1 MLILGGRY
9 GSIEPQSQ
17 KSYTQIEYEYALS
30 KDIPVF
36 AVVLNNNY
44 LKSKTNTIEKD
55 EINKYKTF
63 KKLVMSKTIR
73 EVNDCKDIKLAVYS
87 TLNEFINTYNFVGW
101 CKSEQLNT
109 MAFANNWK
117 EQFYKKTHLSD
128 SSYVNT
134 LLNQFGKIANVKALL
149 HSSINNIELQILD
162 DSASLY
168 TFVGSTFSSFSEIQ
182 YDDFNASE
190 MYNIN
195 SCTIE
200 LPPWSLPG
208 SGYAITL
215 KKKSPEN
222 HV

>member
-36 AVVLNNNY
+36 AVVLNNNSFK
-44 LKSKTNTIEKD
+44 LQANTIEKD

-128 SSYVNT
+128 SSYVN
-134 LLNQFGKIANVKALL
+134 
-149 HSSINNIELQILD
+149 
-162 DSASLY
+162 
-168 TFVGSTFSSFSEIQ
+168 
-182 YDDFNASE
+182 
-190 MYNIN
+190 IN

-215 KKKSPEN
+215 KKKVTRESCIAKWN
-222 HV
+222 HCFINDLCHIQYQQNINLYYIWYVFF

>member
-109 MAFANNWK
+109 MAFAHNWK

-128 SSYVNT
+128 SSYVN
-134 LLNQFGKIANVKALL
+134 
-149 HSSINNIELQILD
+149 
-162 DSASLY
+162 
-168 TFVGSTFSSFSEIQ
+168 
-182 YDDFNASE
+182 
-190 MYNIN
+190 IN

-208 SGYAITL
+208 SGML
-215 KKKSPEN
+215 
-222 HV
+222 